1 MKSERCHLWGASF
14 LPLLFINIQSYS
26 ARQPSISTH
35 IERTHPCCDGIYRRN
50 LARTLRQDYSFER
63 LEREEEKKPRRSN
76 GRETNGEIGT
86 YARLAANL
94 DISSM
99 GANDGFD
106 YAQAETETR
115 L

>member
-1 MKSERCHLWGASF
+1 MRG
-14 LPLLFINIQSYS
+14 
-26 ARQPSISTH
+26 
-35 IERTHPCCDGIYRRN
+35 
-50 LARTLRQDYSFER
+50 
-63 LEREEEKKPRRSN
+63 EKKARRST
-76 GRETNGEIGT
+76 GRKTNGEIGS

>member
-35 IERTHPCCDGIYRRN
+35 IERTHPCRDGIYRRN

-63 LEREEEKKPRRSN
+63 LEREEEKEADELKLQ
-76 GRETNGEIGT
+76 GDEW
-86 YARLAANL
+86 
-94 DISSM
+94 
-99 GANDGFD
+99 
-106 YAQAETETR
+106 
-115 L
+115 